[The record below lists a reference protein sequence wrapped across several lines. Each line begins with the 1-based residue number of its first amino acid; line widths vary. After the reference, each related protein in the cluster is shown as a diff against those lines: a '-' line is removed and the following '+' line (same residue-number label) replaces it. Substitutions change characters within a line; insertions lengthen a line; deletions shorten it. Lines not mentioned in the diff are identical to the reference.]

1 MITPWQQNFV
11 DLESVYKAFTHAG
24 YLLIPQIFIF
34 NSKIN
39 IDQHGPRH
47 RFHCLLPCLQ
57 QTALKRG
64 DLIYFPNG
72 PSRMTFR
79 EIDFGDMYF
88 VASATYWGSM
98 GAERWAVTSY
108 LFRFDQ
114 RAIRRFGTK
123 NHDVLTASRNFMGSQ
138 LGHGRGGSDFSG

>member
-1 MITPWQQNFV
+1 
-11 DLESVYKAFTHAG
+11 
-24 YLLIPQIFIF
+24 
-34 NSKIN
+34 
-39 IDQHGPRH
+39 
-47 RFHCLLPCLQ
+47 
-57 QTALKRG
+57 
-64 DLIYFPNG
+64 
-72 PSRMTFR
+72 MTFR

-98 GAERWAVTSY
+98 SAERWAVTSY

-123 NHDVLTASRNFMGSQ
+123 NHDVLTASKKFMGSQ